1 MPTASTDSADRPVR
15 IPRAAVRATVAAT
28 LRPVLSP
35 RVPIRR
41 QRALLDL
48 NRHTLPLPPATRR
61 TRTTLGGVPAERVE
75 HPGAATGRTV
85 LYLHGGGYIVGS
97 ADSHRAV
104 AAQLSRTARA
114 PVQLLG
120 YRLAPEHPYPAAVED
135 AVAAYRALLD
145 AGYRAE
151 HVAIAGDSAGA
162 GLALAATLR
171 LRAAGDPLPAALA
184 LISPW
189 TDLTLSGASITAN
202 EGRDALLRGDW
213 LRLAVACY
221 RGPAD
226 PADPELSPLHAEL
239 AGLPPLHVVAGVDE
253 LLASDADRLV
263 ERARAA
269 GVDAA
274 YRRAERM
281 WHDYPLLAGLLAE
294 ADDAVS
300 ELGAALRQ
308 RWGDTRPTVAVIG
321 AGFAG
326 IGMGIALARAG
337 IRDFTIF
344 DKADGIGGVW
354 RDNTYPGAACDVP
367 SHLYSYSFAP
377 RDDWPKRF
385 SEQPDI
391 LDYLRRCVRD
401 HDLDGHL
408 RLGTEVRSAEFDE
421 ARGRWRLALGSGEVT
436 EAEVLVPACGQLS
449 VPSDA
454 SIKGMGSF
462 RGTAFHSARWD
473 HDHDLT
479 GKRVGVIGTGAS
491 AIQFVPAI
499 APRVGSMA
507 IFQRSAPYVIPKV
520 DRSYR
525 RWHHWMFRRLPASR
539 LAARAGFWAFFE
551 MGALGLTSLRPAR
564 VPFTLAY
571 RALRRLQVPD
581 PELREALT
589 PGYEIGCKRIL
600 ISSDFYP
607 ALRRDNVSVVTSP
620 VEEVT
625 PDGVR
630 TADGTE
636 HAVDTIILGTGFAT
650 NDFLAPMQVRGTGG
664 RDLDEAWHDGARAY
678 LGMTVPGFP
687 NMFMLY
693 GPNTNLGS
701 GSIIYMLESQIRYV
715 VDAVEALGA
724 AGGTGRLEVRDDVES
739 GYDSELQQRLDGSVW
754 ATCAS
759 WYRTDSGRITNNW
772 PGRMRE
778 YRRRTRA
785 LDLADYRAAASG

>member
-1 MPTASTDSADRPVR
+1 VRHGSIR
-15 IPRAAVRATVAAT
+15 IPRPVARATVAAA
-28 LRPVLSP
+28 LRPILSP
-35 RVPIRR
+35 RVPIRL
-41 QRALLDL
+41 QRRLLDL
-48 NRHTLPLPPATRR
+48 NRHTLPLPSGTRR
-61 TRTTLGGVPAERVE
+61 RRIVLGGVPAERLE
-75 HPGAATGRTV
+75 HPGAAAGRTV

-97 ADSHRAV
+97 TDSHRAV

-114 PVQLLG
+114 PVHVLD
-120 YRLAPEHPYPAAVED
+120 YRLAPDHPYPAAVED

-145 AGYRAE
+145 AGHRAE
-151 HVAIAGDSAGA
+151 HIAIAGDSAGA

-171 LRAAGDPLPAALA
+171 LRDTGDPLPAALA

-189 TDLTLSGASITAN
+189 TDLTLSGSSITAN
-202 EGRDALLRGDW
+202 EGRDALLQGSW
-213 LRLAVACY
+213 LRLAATSYC
-221 RGPAD
+221 GGAD
-226 PADPELSPLHAEL
+226 PAGVELSPLHADL
-239 AGLPPLHVVAGVDE
+239 TGLPPLHVVAGVDE
-253 LLASDADRLV
+253 LLLSDADRLA
-263 ERARAA
+263 ERATTA
-269 GVDAA
+269 GVEVG

-294 ADDAVS
+294 ADDAVE
-300 ELGAALRQ
+300 ELGAALRR
-308 RWGDTRPTVAVIG
+308 RWCDTPPTVAVVG

-326 IGMGIALARAG
+326 IGMGIELARAG

-367 SHLYSYSFAP
+367 SHLYSFSFAP

-391 LDYLRRCVRD
+391 LGYLQSCARN
-401 HDLDGHL
+401 HGLDDHL
-408 RLGTEVRSAEFDE
+408 RLGTEVTSAEFDE
-421 ARGRWRLALGSGEVT
+421 GSGRWRLLLGSGEIT
-436 EAEVLVPACGQLS
+436 EADVLVPACGQLS

-454 SIKGMGSF
+454 AIPGLDSF
-462 RGTAFHSARWD
+462 RGTSFHSARWD
-473 HDHDLT
+473 HDHDLS
-479 GKRVGVIGTGAS
+479 GERVGVIGTGAS

-499 APRVGSMA
+499 APQVSSMT

-520 DRSYR
+520 DRNYR

-551 MGALGLTSLRPAR
+551 MGSLGLTSFRPAR
-564 VPFTLAY
+564 IPFELAY
-571 RALRRLQVPD
+571 RALKRFQVRD
-581 PELREALT
+581 PALREALT

-607 ALRRDNVSVVTSP
+607 ALQRDNVSVVTAP
-620 VEEVT
+620 VDEVT

-636 HAVDTIILGTGFAT
+636 YRCDTLILGTGFAA
-650 NDFLAPMQVRGTGG
+650 NDFLAPMQVLGTGG
-664 RDLDEAWHDGARAY
+664 RDLNEAWRDGARAY

-701 GSIIYMLESQIRYV
+701 GSILYMLESQIRYV
-715 VDAVEALGA
+715 TDAVEALGA
-724 AGGTGRLEVRDDVES
+724 AGTDRIEVRDDVES
-739 GYDSELQQRLDGSVW
+739 DYDSEMQQRLDDSVW

-759 WYRTDSGRITNNW
+759 WYRTDGGRITNNW

-778 YRRRTRA
+778 YRRRTRQ
-785 LDLADYRAAASG
+785 LDLADYRAAPRCAESDRR